1 MTKVFSE
8 PGSHN
13 LAETYLSLRSQLPRD
28 LYRRFY
34 TSDIDDPGLE
44 LRPIL
49 STLRVPT
56 LVLHG
61 EEDCIAPLEGGR
73 YMAEHIPDARF
84 YTFKGREHGLLWTAT
99 GSLSRLSESSFRPAG
114 YHKGWGWLK
123 KTFDAASAGEVFS

>member
-1 MTKVFSE
+1 MHIFMTKVFSE

-13 LAETYLSLRSQLPRD
+13 LAETYLSLRGQLPRD

-84 YTFKGREHGLLWTAT
+84 YTFKGRGHGLIWTAIGEFVQVVREFIQT
-99 GSLSRLSESSFRPAG
+99 GRV
-114 YHKGWGWLK
+114 
-123 KTFDAASAGEVFS
+123 T